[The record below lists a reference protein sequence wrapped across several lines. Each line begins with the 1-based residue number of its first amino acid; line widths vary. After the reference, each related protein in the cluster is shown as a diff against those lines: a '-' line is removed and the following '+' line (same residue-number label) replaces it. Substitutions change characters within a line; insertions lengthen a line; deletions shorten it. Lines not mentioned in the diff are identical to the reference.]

1 MDQLYLDVTARNDWT
16 STLAFTKYKNKGFFY
31 PSVGVTW
38 LLNETLKLPEW
49 IDLGKIRGAWSQ
61 VGNGLSSY
69 ISHPLNSI
77 SKNGN
82 VNFNTTAPFDEL
94 KPERT
99 TSIEFGTEWRFFN
112 SRLEFDFTY
121 YKTSTKDQLFNL
133 PAPTGSSYA
142 RYYVNAGEIQNKGV
156 EIVLNATR

>member
-1 MDQLYLDVTARNDWT
+1 MSLLVMIGLPH
-16 STLAFTKYKNKGFFY
+16 LAFTKYKNKGFFY

-77 SKNGN
+77 SK
-82 VNFNTTAPFDEL
+82 
-94 KPERT
+94 
-99 TSIEFGTEWRFFN
+99 EW
-112 SRLEFDFTY
+112 
-121 YKTSTKDQLFNL
+121 
-133 PAPTGSSYA
+133 
-142 RYYVNAGEIQNKGV
+142 
-156 EIVLNATR
+156 